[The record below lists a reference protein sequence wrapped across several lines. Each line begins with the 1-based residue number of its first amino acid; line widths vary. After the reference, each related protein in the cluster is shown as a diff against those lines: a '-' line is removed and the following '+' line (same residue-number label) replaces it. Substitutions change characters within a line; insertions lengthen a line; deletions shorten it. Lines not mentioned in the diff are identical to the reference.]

1 MEEQK
6 KRATNA
12 LQLLFVASIVA
23 IVLTFVSGSV
33 PWLNLIPVVLN
44 LVGIWMLW
52 SAVRSTKLKVSL
64 ITGVICMV
72 LEAIC
77 RIAMGG
83 TATLENLGAFLPV
96 SIVSYLCTIV
106 CQVCL
111 FRGIA
116 DYMVQH
122 GFPEAAGTGRTLS
135 VLIIVINVLT
145 IVTLGASVAVL
156 MTMGHTYVG
165 GSITAILMLSLATVV
180 VTIVYLVMRIFFF
193 YNCRK
198 KLLMTPPEHPDVPM

>member
-12 LQLLFVASIVA
+12 LQLLFVISIVA
-23 IVLTFVSGSV
+23 IVLALVGGSV
-33 PWLNLIPVVLN
+33 PWLNLIPVLLS

-52 SAVRSTKLKVSL
+52 SAIRSTQLKVSL
-64 ITGVICMV
+64 ITGVACLV
-72 LEAIC
+72 LEVIVRVAL
-77 RIAMGG
+77 GG

-96 SIVSYLCTIV
+96 SIVSYLCSIV
-106 CQVCL
+106 YQVCL

-116 DYMVQH
+116 EYMAEQ

-135 VLIIVINVLT
+135 VLIIVANVLT
-145 IVTLGASVAVL
+145 IAMLGASVAVL

-165 GSITAILMLSLATVV
+165 GSITAILLLSLATVV
-180 VTIVYLVMRIFFF
+180 VTIVYLVMRILFF